1 MLYIVA
7 IAWMYVVIL
16 MSLTETSFVAGAATF
31 IFYGVLPLSVLLYLL
46 GTPMRWRA
54 QRVKAQQ
61 ELAELRAQQASP
73 EAALDP
79 ATARPDGAQDAPV
92 APAAMKSGQPDQ

>member
-16 MSLTETSFVAGAATF
+16 MAFTETSFVAGAATF
-31 IFYGVLPLSVLLYLL
+31 IFYGLLPLSVLLYLL

-54 QRVKAQQ
+54 QRLKAQQ
-61 ELAELRAQQASP
+61 ELAALRAEQ
-73 EAALDP
+73 
-79 ATARPDGAQDAPV
+79 TQDA
-92 APAAMKSGQPDQ
+92 APAADPAADPAGPRSGQPDQ

>member
-61 ELAELRAQQASP
+61 ELEALRAQQQPNGATDPTLAAHVAQADAAP
-73 EAALDP
+73 ERAVP
-79 ATARPDGAQDAPV
+79 
-92 APAAMKSGQPDQ
+92 KSGHPDQ